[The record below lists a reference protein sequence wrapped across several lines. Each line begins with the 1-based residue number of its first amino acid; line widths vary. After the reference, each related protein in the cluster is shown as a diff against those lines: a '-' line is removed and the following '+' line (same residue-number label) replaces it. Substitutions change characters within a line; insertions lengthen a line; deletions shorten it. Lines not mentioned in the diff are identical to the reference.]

1 MNRRRHALLIA
12 APAAGLLSALA
23 LAGCRAT
30 TSASSPAAAQPAASP
45 SIRGLTTPGLPTPSL
60 SIPGT
65 HTSVH
70 GYTIAADVGTLV
82 VDGKIGDVT
91 VVGSHRSGVEV
102 VAQAA
107 YSSAPPAIARTVSG
121 TTLTVGYTC
130 TVQIACGVAFVI
142 AVPSGTAVRAATGT
156 GAIRLT
162 GLTGPV
168 TAKADAG
175 FIDGSGLTAQTASF
189 TTDVGGVDVA
199 FTSPPL
205 TVTAGTRLGSI
216 TIRVPAT
223 SAYHVT
229 ANAVAGQVTVSVPQG
244 SGAARVI
251 TARTDV
257 GTVSVSPS

>member
-12 APAAGLLSALA
+12 APAAALLFAFT
-23 LAGCRAT
+23 LAGCKAT
-30 TSASSPAAAQPAASP
+30 AGATVASSPTAA
-45 SIRGLTTPGLPTPSL
+45 GGLPTPSL

-70 GYTIAADVGTLV
+70 GYTIAAGVGTLV

-91 VVGSHRSGVEV
+91 VIGGRRSGAEI

-107 YSSAPPAIARTVSG
+107 YSSTPPAITRTVSG
-121 TTLTVGYTC
+121 STLTVGYTC

-142 AVPSGTAVRAATGT
+142 AVPSGTAVQATTDT

-168 TAKADAG
+168 TAKVDAG
-175 FIDGSGLTAQTASF
+175 FIDASGLTARTASF
-189 TTDVGGVDVA
+189 TTDVGDVDVT
-199 FTSPPL
+199 FTGPPL
-205 TVTAGTRLGSI
+205 EVTAGTRIGSI
-216 TIRVPAT
+216 TIRVPVT
-223 SAYHVT
+223 DTYHVT
-229 ANAVAGQVTVSVPQG
+229 ANAIAGQATVSVPQG
-244 SGAARVI
+244 PDAARAI

-257 GTVSVSPS
+257 GTVNVSPS